1 MQVNEEPIT
10 SGYRLELVYDLSQS
24 QNTEQGFPGRPSA
37 SYLAQQINEFR
48 SLLGQWTTISESND
62 GPVPLV
68 YIIEDELGDYKH
80 QPLSRAF
87 LKDADKHRVLF
98 LQRQCLEKDVHVYLA
113 SLTTAINDVAV
124 DDEEPNTTMELHDI
138 TDLDG
143 QLFIKQEVIIG
154 KENLISE
161 DWFEDKDSN
170 DSAYDTP
177 ETSDL
182 WEKLYPRVDENMR
195 YFKNWAI
202 VLLPASQRVGFLAK
216 NTSPEDLQSWIFHL
230 SDVLQHPDSIAPH
243 KHTKTPE
250 NVVPKP
256 QEELRLELEIICTRA
271 LDRMQSWRKHG
282 IEMTSYLY
290 HHKNPK
296 FSEALGTV
304 LRATMI
310 LRNSDLVCQAMIE
323 CPTKLSPALWQ
334 EIGACLDRSTLDKYG
349 YG

>member
-1 MQVNEEPIT
+1 MEVNLEPIT
-10 SGYRLELVYDLSQS
+10 SGYRLQLVYDLSHS
-24 QNTEQGFPGRPSA
+24 QNTEQAFPRRPSA
-37 SYLAQQINEFR
+37 SYLAQQIKEFR
-48 SLLGQWTTISESND
+48 SRLGQWTTLSERND

-80 QPLSRAF
+80 QPLSCAF
-87 LKDADKHRVLF
+87 LKDADKNRVLF

-113 SLTTAINDVAV
+113 SLTIAIDDNLDV
-124 DDEEPNTTMELHDI
+124 DDEEPNTIMELHDM

-143 QLFIKQEVIIG
+143 NLFIKQEVTIG
-154 KENLISE
+154 KENLVSE
-161 DWFEDKDSN
+161 DWFENKDSN
-170 DSAYDTP
+170 DSDYDT
-177 ETSDL
+177 SDPWKEL
-182 WEKLYPRVDENMR
+182 PPHVLENTR
-195 YFKNWAI
+195 HFKNWAL

-230 SDVLQHPDSIAPH
+230 SGVLQHPDSIVPH
-243 KHTKTPE
+243 KRTSKTPE
-250 NVVPKP
+250 NTISQP
-256 QEELRLELEIICTRA
+256 QEELKRELEVICTRA
-271 LDRMQSWRKHG
+271 LDRMQSWRKHD

-290 HHKNPK
+290 HHNNPK
-296 FSEALGTV
+296 FPEALETV

-310 LRNSDLVCQAMIE
+310 LGDSELVRQAMIE